1 VSDGAD
7 QALIGI
13 GVMVKFAMPVDAL
26 PTDPAALRR
35 MLIAEREAR
44 AAQAVELAAAKAGLV
59 SKTLEIEKLKVQL
72 ARLRRQQFGRSS
84 EKIDR
89 IIEQLELMLDELE
102 TEAAVG
108 PMTVGPV
115 AAPVIDEDDSAAV
128 RKKSSGRRPLPEH
141 LQRREIVHTPDCTC
155 PVCGG
160 AMRKVGEDVSEVLD
174 YIPGRFEVIR
184 HIRPAL
190 SCRRCE
196 SMVQMPMPSLPIER
210 GRPSAGLLAHILVS
224 KYCDHTPLCR
234 QAGMR
239 GAPYVDSRTPPDGG
253 S

>member
-1 VSDGAD
+1 
-7 QALIGI
+7 
-13 GVMVKFAMPVDAL
+13 
-26 PTDPAALRR
+26 

-44 AAQAVELAAAKAGLV
+44 AAQAAELIAAKAGLV

-108 PMTVGPV
+108 P
-115 AAPVIDEDDSAAV
+115 AAADPPATDDDAESTAV
-128 RKKSSGRRPLPEH
+128 RRKPPGRRPLPEH
-141 LQRREIVHTPDCTC
+141 LPRREIVHTPDCAC
-155 PVCGG
+155 PACGG

-184 HIRPAL
+184 HIRPAF
-190 SCRRCE
+190 SCRHCG
-196 SMVQMPMPSLPIER
+196 SMAQMPMPSLPVER
-210 GRPSAGLLAHILVS
+210 GQSSAAGRAPRCWPISWSAGIAITCRPINRIADLLPWNLSRRSAGLA
-224 KYCDHTPLCR
+224 
-234 QAGMR
+234 A
-239 GAPYVDSRTPPDGG
+239 
-253 S
+253 